1 MSDSHTPSE
10 TPKPRRRRRWL
21 RVVIS
26 LLVIVLLLVAFAP
39 SILSSGFG
47 RNNVIAGVINGK
59 IKGSVKLGELS
70 LSWFG
75 GQRIGKIQLLDLDG
89 KRVATIK
96 SLSTELSIVSAIG
109 GDWNLGKTKLSGIRA
124 EVIIDDRGVSN
135 LQRAIESVT
144 PSTEPT
150 ILPAT
155 LALDLTVSDASATVT
170 APGIE
175 KVTFDGLTGSATWS
189 NIREALSLKVNFNSK
204 QGDIGGKFGA
214 DLKLTNLVN
223 TEGKLDPSLARATGT
238 IQAVDLPMQAVDQIL
253 GFAGL
258 LSELTGDRMNIRL
271 TINANDGAIKSTLD
285 ADAPNLTASG
295 AYRYAEGTLRS
306 VKPTTIEFVEQPA
319 LLEKLIQLSNWKAGA
334 RLRQAV
340 PLTLEMRDLV
350 LPLKKIDLAKSSFD
364 LELKAKKAHDLAGDP
379 TIGDFVAKTF
389 LLSIASRIGDERVTV
404 RVDSEM
410 TLAGQEGG
418 IHISGDIAGLWNVAS
433 QKFDAA
439 SVRPNLQIELHR
451 LPTSLVTKIAQ
462 APKELADVL
471 GSHVTVTAKVSSTGA
486 DQANATVT
494 IDTPNLNARDLEI
507 SLGKTIEIKPF
518 KIDLKAPAAVLNP
531 YLGTPEDIQLAG
543 DANVHLALTEPVTI
557 DVPEGDQPDWNAAIR
572 KAAIATT
579 LTIDPLRVNGL
590 PGLGPVQLGQIS
602 AHLSGSGEQ
611 GLKVA
616 ISASADPMDKK
627 SPLVSKIGPEPI
639 SLQLHAATSL
649 DASLRPGGVTF
660 TLTGKTGAKSIKA
673 EGQIAGDFSS
683 LTIRGG
689 EAKAVLT
696 RDLLKS
702 LGATEQ
708 VVQRLKKPVPVTVK
722 LDPTTIALKDF
733 SLATIK
739 TGVTILP
746 GQLILGGDDQL
757 AGASLFNTEIKLDFD
772 GPANR
777 ATVNLQANAAVP
789 GQKAPGT
796 LTVRATVQKPVVDGK
811 FDIAGASIGGH
822 VELKGLPS
830 AFVDAAANREGEL
843 TLLLGP
849 TMHIT
854 LDAVMPN
861 GPSKPGTVNFA
872 AKTRSLDAQIA
883 LKTGSQLT
891 LARPASVT
899 LKVSPDT
906 YAEWMRRRRHAD
918 SSNPATPDAK
928 PLVEVMNA
936 VELTLLVK
944 SLKTPFTTTP
954 ATDKTNSPNTRS
966 ATHPSDYGVN
976 AELTIPQLTIRETAT
991 GRVTR
996 VNNLKAT
1003 LTGDDFSKPVA
1014 YTVSADITPPA
1025 ETAAKKPADQAP
1037 GGKPPQKPQVAI
1049 KGHFGNFMTP
1059 NGEFNFDK
1067 ANVVVKANANGLPV
1081 AWVDQM
1087 AGQEGMILASLG
1099 PQFGFN
1105 IDTELTN
1112 MTGPMTVD
1120 VTSTYA
1126 TLHLEGI
1133 SQDNTFFLTKP
1144 LTIDLTVQ
1152 EQLGRKVLSNV
1163 HPLLETAVAAE
1174 KPIRLTIAN
1183 EGLRIPLKGFDL
1195 AKLNIASAKLELGK
1209 VSIRNEGTMGSLF
1222 GGIQKFSRHPPPRD
1236 GFVQVWFT
1244 PAVISI
1250 RDGVLVYKNRM
1261 DFLLDGSLPLAT
1273 WGSRR
1278 LTGAKQL
1285 DLRLGFGQKALQKWG
1300 IRNAQANDFMV
1311 IPIRGNAQSGA
1322 QIDFT
1327 SAAIDF
1333 GKLKGQTELAR
1344 KNPFLGALI
1353 GDLSRQLFKTERPP
1367 APSANPLPWDGLSLQ
1382 SQDDPTKNTDTNKPK
1397 PKSLEEQLLKG
1408 LFDGFRKK

>member
-10 TPKPRRRRRWL
+10 TPKPKRKRNGL
-21 RVVIS
+21 RVAIS
-26 LLVIVLLLVAFAP
+26 LFVIVLLLVAFAP

-47 RNNVIAGVINGK
+47 RDMIAGIIDGK

-75 GQRIGKIQLLDLDG
+75 GQRIGEIQLLDPDG
-89 KRVATIK
+89 KRVVTIK
-96 SLSTELSIVSAIG
+96 SVSTELSLVSAIRG
-109 GDWNLGKTKLSGIRA
+109 NLNLGKTKLSGIHA
-124 EVIIDDRGVSN
+124 DVIVDDDGVSN
-135 LQRAIESVT
+135 LQRAIEPVT

-175 KVTFDGLTGSATWS
+175 KVTFDGLTGSAKWS

-204 QGDIGGKFGA
+204 QGDIGGTFGA
-214 DLKLTNLVN
+214 DLKLTNLVT
-223 TEGKLDPSLARATGT
+223 TEGKLDPSVARATGT
-238 IQAVDLPMQAVDQIL
+238 INAVDLPMQGVDQML
-253 GFAGL
+253 GLQGL

-271 TINANDGAIKSTLD
+271 TINANDEAIESTLD

-295 AYRYAEGTLRS
+295 AYRYADGTLRS

-340 PLTLEMRDLV
+340 PLTLEIRDLV
-350 LPLKKIDLAKSSFD
+350 LPLKKIDLAKSSFN
-364 LELKAKKAHDLAGDP
+364 LELKAKKAHDLIGDP
-379 TIGDFVAKTF
+379 TMGDFVAKTF
-389 LLSIASRIGDERVTV
+389 LLSIASKIGDERVTV

-418 IHISGDIAGLWNVAS
+418 IHISGDIAGLWNVES

-439 SVRPNLQIELHR
+439 SVRPNLQINLHR
-451 LPTSLVTKIAQ
+451 LPTSLITKLAQ
-462 APKELADVL
+462 APKDLAEVL

-486 DQANATVT
+486 DQANATIT
-494 IDTPNLNARDLEI
+494 IDTPNLNVKDLEI

-518 KIDLKAPAAVLNP
+518 KIDLKAPAAVLNAT
-531 YLGTPEDIQLAG
+531 LGTTEDIQLAG
-543 DANVHLALTEPVTI
+543 DANMHLALTEPVTVNI
-557 DVPEGDQPDWNAAIR
+557 PDGDQPDWNAAIR
-572 KAAIATT
+572 KAAIAMT

-590 PGLGPVQLGQIS
+590 PGLGPAQLGQIT
-602 AHLSGSGEQ
+602 ATLSGSGEK

-616 ISASADPMDKK
+616 ISVSVDPVDKK

-639 SLQLHAATSL
+639 SLQLNAESSL
-649 DASLRPGGVTF
+649 DASLKPGGVTF
-660 TLTGKTGAKSIKA
+660 TLTAKTGAKSIKA

-683 LTIRGG
+683 LTVRGG
-689 EAKAVLT
+689 EAKAILT
-696 RDLLKS
+696 RDLLKL
-702 LGATEQ
+702 LGAPEQ
-708 VVQRLKKPVPVTVK
+708 VTQRLKKPVPVTVT

-733 SLATIK
+733 SLAKMK

-746 GQLILGGDDQL
+746 GQFILGGDDQL
-757 AGASLFNTEIKLDFD
+757 AGVSLSDTEIKFEFD
-772 GPANR
+772 GPTNR
-777 ATVNLQANAAVP
+777 ATVNLRANVAVP
-789 GQKAPGT
+789 GQKEPGT
-796 LTVRATVQKPVVDGK
+796 LTLRATVQKPVVDGK

-822 VELKGLPS
+822 VELKGLPT
-830 AFVDAAANREGEL
+830 AFVDALANRDGEL

-861 GPSKPGTVNFA
+861 GPLKPGTVNFA

-906 YAEWMRRRRHAD
+906 CAEWMRRRSDAD
-918 SSNPATPDAK
+918 SSKPATPDAK
-928 PLVEVMNA
+928 PPVEVINE
-936 VELTLLVK
+936 VELTVLVK

-954 ATDKTNSPNTRS
+954 AADKTNSPSTKS
-966 ATHPSDYGVN
+966 ATNPSDYGVD
-976 AELTIPQLTIRETAT
+976 AELTISQLTIRETAT
-991 GRVTR
+991 GRVTK

-1025 ETAAKKPADQAP
+1025 ETATKMPADQAD
-1037 GGKPPQKPQVAI
+1037 GGKPPQKPQVTI
-1049 KGHFGNFMTP
+1049 KGQFGNFMTP

-1067 ANVVVKANANGLPV
+1067 VDVVFKANASGLPV
-1081 AWVDQM
+1081 AWVDQL
-1087 AGQEGMILASLG
+1087 AGQDGMILASLG
-1099 PQFGFN
+1099 PQFDFN
-1105 IDTELTN
+1105 IDAELTN
-1112 MTGPMTVD
+1112 MTGPVKVD
-1120 VTSTYA
+1120 VISTYA
-1126 TLHLEGI
+1126 NLHLEGI
-1133 SQDNTFFLTKP
+1133 SRDNTFFLTKP
-1144 LTIDLTVQ
+1144 LTIDLTVH
-1152 EQLGRKVLSNV
+1152 EQLGRKVLTYV
-1163 HPLLETAVAAE
+1163 HPLLETAVSAE

-1209 VSIRNEGTMGSLF
+1209 VSIKNEGTMGSLL

-1278 LTGAKQL
+1278 LTGVKQL

-1311 IPIRGNAQSGA
+1311 IPIRGNAQSGT
-1322 QIDFT
+1322 QIDFA

-1333 GKLKGQTELAR
+1333 GKLKAQNELAR

-1367 APSANPLPWDGLSLQ
+1367 APSANPLPWHGLPLQ
-1382 SQDDPTKNTDTNKPK
+1382 SQDDATKNTDTSK
-1397 PKSLEEQLLKG
+1397 PKSLEEQLLDG
-1408 LFDGFRKK
+1408 LFDGFKKK